1 MKTIK
6 GTWFE
11 FKHHNVAEGKYWNP
25 VCRRFTDGQWRAKI
39 REMHHIGMEY
49 VVLMCSSLVYENE
62 AEAYFKT
69 DIYPFPEDM
78 VCKDPI
84 GVLLDECDKCDMKVF
99 VSCGFYGVW
108 SHTYE
113 NMTSSEV
120 TARAFKAMDE
130 LWDSDGI
137 FPAYHMNKRHWI
149 TVLLDGTV
157 PTETVKKLLDVSFDA
172 TNVKIKKK
180 QV

>member
-1 MKTIK
+1 MTAYELKNHIIDNYSASPEYLFAK
-6 GTWFE
+6 YPSYAVFRHQSNKKWFAVIMRIPISKLGIME
-11 FKHHNVAEGKYWNP
+11 N
-25 VCRRFTDGQWRAKI
+25 
-39 REMHHIGMEY
+39 REVS
-49 VVLMCSSLVYENE
+49 VVNLKC
-62 AEAYFKT
+62 T
-69 DIYPFPEDM
+69 PE
-78 VCKDPI
+78 
-84 GVLLDECDKCDMKVF
+84 
-99 VSCGFYGVW
+99 
-108 SHTYE
+108 
-113 NMTSSEV
+113 
-120 TARAFKAMDE
+120 AMDE

>member
-1 MKTIK
+1 MVHRPSPEYLFTKYPSYAVFRHQSNK
-6 GTWFE
+6 KWFAVIMRIPISKLGIME
-11 FKHHNVAEGKYWNP
+11 N
-25 VCRRFTDGQWRAKI
+25 
-39 REMHHIGMEY
+39 REVS
-49 VVLMCSSLVYENE
+49 VVNLKC
-62 AEAYFKT
+62 T
-69 DIYPFPEDM
+69 PE
-78 VCKDPI
+78 
-84 GVLLDECDKCDMKVF
+84 
-99 VSCGFYGVW
+99 
-108 SHTYE
+108 
-113 NMTSSEV
+113 
-120 TARAFKAMDE
+120 AMDE

>member
-1 MKTIK
+1 MRIPISKLGIM
-6 GTWFE
+6 E
-11 FKHHNVAEGKYWNP
+11 N
-25 VCRRFTDGQWRAKI
+25 
-39 REMHHIGMEY
+39 REVS
-49 VVLMCSSLVYENE
+49 VVNLKC
-62 AEAYFKT
+62 T
-69 DIYPFPEDM
+69 PE
-78 VCKDPI
+78 
-84 GVLLDECDKCDMKVF
+84 
-99 VSCGFYGVW
+99 
-108 SHTYE
+108 
-113 NMTSSEV
+113 
-120 TARAFKAMDE
+120 AMDE

>member
-1 MKTIK
+1 MQYCAKMAIL
-6 GTWFE
+6 
-11 FKHHNVAEGKYWNP
+11 
-25 VCRRFTDGQWRAKI
+25 RRFITMVHRPSPEYLFAKYPSYAVFRHQSNKKWFAVI
-39 REMHHIGMEY
+39 MRIPISKLGIMENREVS
-49 VVLMCSSLVYENE
+49 VVNLKC
-62 AEAYFKT
+62 T
-69 DIYPFPEDM
+69 PE
-78 VCKDPI
+78 
-84 GVLLDECDKCDMKVF
+84 
-99 VSCGFYGVW
+99 
-108 SHTYE
+108 
-113 NMTSSEV
+113 
-120 TARAFKAMDE
+120 AMDE